1 MAKAKQKQ
9 YTIYVKRDVLF
20 EAKIKADSID
30 EALGLAN
37 GMGSENLWDTP
48 GEIIDDSHVITA
60 VFE

>member
-1 MAKAKQKQ
+1 MKSKKKE

-37 GMGSENLWDTP
+37 GMTAAQLWKIP
-48 GEIIDDSHVITA
+48 GEIIDDERTITA